1 MPWLSVIGIGED
13 GLDGLGRAA
22 RARIE
27 AAELLVGGARHLALV
42 GSHKAERLSWD
53 SPIAATLAAL
63 RSHSGRKVVAL
74 ASGDPM
80 WFGIGATIAAH
91 FAPHEYEI
99 LPAPSAFALAAAR
112 LGWPLQE
119 SECISLHG
127 RPLARLAR
135 HLAPG
140 ARILALST
148 DGGTPAAVAELLV
161 RDGYGPSRM
170 TVLEHLGG
178 SAEHRAS
185 APAHAWPITRSADL
199 NLIAI
204 ECELRDPALARS
216 LAPGLPDSAFQHD
229 GQLTKQPIR
238 AATLAAL
245 APLAGALLWDVG
257 AGSGAIAIEW
267 CRAAPRARAI
277 AIERDPERAQ
287 RVRVNADALGVPE
300 LDIIEGRAPKALEGL
315 ESPIAI
321 FIGGGIA
328 APGLLERCWEA
339 LLPGGVLV
347 ANCVTIAAEAVLL
360 GWHERLG
367 GDLARLAVSR
377 AEPLGGQLGW
387 RALAP
392 VTQLACR
399 KPAR

>member
-13 GLDGLGRAA
+13 GLDGLGRPA

-42 GSHKAERLSWD
+42 GTHQAERLSWD

-63 RSHSGRKVVAL
+63 RGHSGRKVVVL

-80 WFGIGATIAAH
+80 WFGIGVTIAAN
-91 FAPHEYEI
+91 FAAHEYEI
-99 LPAPSAFALAAAR
+99 LPAPSAFALAASR

-119 SECISLHG
+119 TACISLHG
-127 RPLARLAR
+127 KPLARLVR

-148 DGGTPAAVAELLV
+148 DAGTPTAVAELLV
-161 RDGYGPSRM
+161 REGYGPSRM
-170 TVLEHLGG
+170 SVLEHLGG
-178 SAEHRAS
+178 AAEHHAS
-185 APAHAWPITRSADL
+185 APAHAWPSLRGADL
-199 NLIAI
+199 NLVAI
-204 ECELRDPALARS
+204 ECALRDPALARS
-216 LAPGLPDSAFQHD
+216 RAPGLPDSAFQHD

-245 APLAGALLWDVG
+245 APLDGALLWDVG
-257 AGSGAIAIEW
+257 AGSGAISIEW
-267 CRAAPRARAI
+267 CRAARRARAI
-277 AIERDPERAQ
+277 AIERDAERAQ
-287 RVRVNADALGVPE
+287 RIRLNADALGVPE

-315 ESPIAI
+315 EAPAAI

-328 APGLLERCWEA
+328 APGLFEQCWDA
-339 LLPGGVLV
+339 LMPGGVLV
-347 ANCVTIAAEAVLL
+347 ANSVTIAGEAMLL

-399 KPAR
+399 KTAR